1 MTAQFAPFADDS
13 HASAVGG
20 LNLENGQDRIAIYGN
35 LDLTRD
41 KAGLAHAR
49 ALKAVLDA
57 VVQALEADPH
67 LPDQA
72 AAPAKPGTVRNPF
85 S

>member
-1 MTAQFAPFADDS
+1 MTAKFAPFADDS
-13 HASAVGG
+13 HASAIGG

-41 KAGLAHAR
+41 KAGLERAR
-49 ALKAVLDA
+49 ELKTLLDA

-67 LPDQA
+67 LPGQA
-72 AAPAKPGTVRNPF
+72 PAAPKPGTVHNPF